1 MATGAY
7 TTLYQV
13 PDLSG
18 DDDIPAA
25 PTYDNGNLYFGNKD
39 GIFFSIS
46 ASTGAVNWQ
55 YNTGFS
61 GDFGIYG
68 SSAVYNGL
76 AWWSSSPSAARR
88 SNALNESNGPLAC
101 SYTTNGRPNSP
112 VVAGGVVFVASY
124 AGKLLALNAAT
135 GALLWS
141 APLGANVPTGVS
153 ERDGVPAGG
162 QRRARRVHARR
173 PRHH

>member
-18 DDDIPAA
+18 DDDNPAA

-76 AWWSSSPSAARR
+76 VIFESIGGKKVY
-88 SNALNESNGPLAC
+88 ALNESNSSLAW

-141 APLGANVPTGVS
+141 APLGANVPTGAS